1 MISQTDQARLINVT
15 DQQTDLSEVAAGL
28 AVSVSLLRRRLQQ
41 RPVEGVDGMPTM
53 PELSALV
60 RLDRFGPATNADL
73 AKAEHISPQSMS
85 ATLAT
90 LERRG
95 LIARSPDPEDGRR
108 IRLAITDAGRQTIA
122 TKRAVRTQQ
131 LAAALARLDD
141 DEIAA
146 LRDAVP
152 ALERL
157 AAQL

>member
-1 MISQTDQARLINVT
+1 VK
-15 DQQTDLSEVAAGL
+15 DLEEIASGL
-28 AVSVSLLRRRLQQ
+28 AVGVSLLRRRLQQ

-73 AKAEHISPQSMS
+73 AKAEHISPQAMS
-85 ATLAT
+85 TTLGG

-95 LIARSPDPEDGRR
+95 LITRAADPADGRR
-108 IRLAITDAGRQTIA
+108 ILLAVTDAGRRMIA
-122 TKRAVRTQQ
+122 AKRAVRTEQI
-131 LAAALARLDD
+131 AAALAQLDP

-146 LRDAVP
+146 LRAAVP

-157 AAQL
+157 AAHL